1 MATIY
6 TKTGDKGQTG
16 LYGGK
21 RVPKNNIRVEAYGTL
36 DEANALLGVILARF
50 HYFPHYEELA
60 AIQDML
66 FDIGATLASPNRPSN
81 RPQAHDVQHLEKLI
95 DELDASLPQLT
106 NFIIPGGTE
115 LSALLHL
122 ARTFV
127 RRAERRVITVSQH
140 EDVPKS
146 VIKYLNRLSDYLF
159 VLARYCN
166 HEQGIEDK
174 VWKAGDSIPSP
185 YEGEG

>member
-66 FDIGATLASPNRPSN
+66 FDIGATLASPGRPSPH
-81 RPQAHDVQHLEKLI
+81 PQKTEVEHLEKLI
-95 DELDASLPQLT
+95 DELDASLPSLT
-106 NFIIPGGTE
+106 NFIIPGGAE
-115 LSALLHL
+115 LSAHLHL

-127 RRAERRVITVSQH
+127 RRAERRVITVVQH
-140 EDVPKS
+140 EDVPES
-146 VIKYLNRLSDYLF
+146 VMKYLNRLSDYLF

-166 HEQGIEDK
+166 HEQGIADK
-174 VWKAGDSIPSP
+174 LWKSNNVPSP
-185 YEGEG
+185 RIGEG

>member
-6 TKTGDKGQTG
+6 TKTGDQGQTG

-21 RVPKNNIRVEAYGTL
+21 RVPKNNIRVEAYGTV
-36 DEANALLGVILARF
+36 DEANAQLGVILSRF
-50 HYFPHYEELA
+50 HYFPHYEEIT
-60 AIQDML
+60 AIQSVL
-66 FDIGATLASPNRPSN
+66 FDVGATLASPDHPQP
-81 RPQAHDVQHLEKLI
+81 RPQQSDVEHLEKLI
-95 DELDASLPQLT
+95 DELDASLTPLT

-115 LSALLHL
+115 LSAQLHL

-127 RRAERRVITVSQH
+127 RRAERRVITVVQH
-140 EDVPKS
+140 EPVPEV

-166 HEQGIEDK
+166 HEQGIADK
-174 VWKAGDSIPSP
+174 RLVPE
-185 YEGEG
+185 Y